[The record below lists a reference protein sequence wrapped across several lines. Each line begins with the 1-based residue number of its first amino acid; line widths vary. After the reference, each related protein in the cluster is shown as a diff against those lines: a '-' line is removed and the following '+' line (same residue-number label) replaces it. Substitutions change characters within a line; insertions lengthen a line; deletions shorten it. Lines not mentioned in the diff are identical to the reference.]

1 MVTIYGNLSVYWCSK
16 KALNT
21 LEIFKTV
28 HLKQYR
34 LDRHQMPGVPVV
46 PVVPGQVPTLPD
58 LVPALPAPRFWVPE
72 WLITVLNML

>member
-1 MVTIYGNLSVYWCSK
+1 MYGNLSMYWCSK
-16 KALNT
+16 WVLNT

-34 LDRHQMPGVPVV
+34 LDQRQMPGVLVV

-58 LVPALPAPRFWVPE
+58 LVPNLPAPKFWVPE